1 MEVEEPSLPSAQ
13 MWALLQDSVE
23 VQRIAKPRATD
34 SVILIRDFHQ
44 VLNRCAR
51 VPPPR
56 AARIPQPN
64 VEVLQ
69 RIGAQVAQITIYCG
83 PNSFERTPLIEGLVD
98 GLLICRDKTGRSGK
112 ASIAYALCSDVVPA
126 NPAPK
131 SEPNSKT
138 KAEKEEKGEGCKG
151 TERKGKARQAK
162 GEKERSKSKESR
174 GEEDGTGSRRSCST
188 IVQLKKQRQGWKHW

>member
-1 MEVEEPSLPSAQ
+1 MSFSGIIRVSDEEEEVEVEVEEPSLPSAQ
-13 MWALLQDSVE
+13 MWALLQDSVRAFNLYFGRGRWVE

-44 VLNRCAR
+44 VLNRLAR
-51 VPPPR
+51 VPPPH

-83 PNSFERTPLIEGLVD
+83 PNSCERTPLIEGLVD

-112 ASIAYALCSDVVPA
+112 ASIAYALCKYVQGLV
-126 NPAPK
+126 
-131 SEPNSKT
+131 E
-138 KAEKEEKGEGCKG
+138 AE
-151 TERKGKARQAK
+151 ERIIQQKRVRPRLRVADR
-162 GEKERSKSKESR
+162 
-174 GEEDGTGSRRSCST
+174 
-188 IVQLKKQRQGWKHW
+188 